1 MSGSLVGIL
10 LAIVGVIAVY
20 FKGRKDA
27 NTNAEVVAQT
37 KQTQAQ
43 AVENTRVI
51 AEAEHETAVIES
63 KSNVQSDVIRMPVG
77 SAADRLRDR
86 WSRD

>member
-1 MSGSLVGIL
+1 
-10 LAIVGVIAVY
+10 
-20 FKGRKDA
+20 
-27 NTNAEVVAQT
+27 
-37 KQTQAQ
+37 
-43 AVENTRVI
+43 VENTRVI